1 MKRPA
6 IRTPPATPAPAKPR
20 RARARA
26 DQGALAESKAQG
38 PMMRELHRRAEAQLR
53 ARAQDQPAGTGRPKQ
68 SADQQRQL
76 HELQVHQV
84 ELEVQNT
91 ELQEA
96 RDRTEVLLE
105 KYADLFDFAPAG
117 YFSLGENGRILE
129 VNLNGAAMLGTE
141 RARLINRLLASF
153 AVPAGRAPLAA
164 FLKKVFSGIGKQAC
178 EATLQRAD
186 GTTFWA
192 SFQGISALTANGRL
206 KWCRLAV
213 SDITALK
220 QAETILRRNE
230 ALFTALI
237 QQAPVGVYVVD
248 DQLRLQEANPQ
259 AQAAFRKFRPLLGR
273 NLSDIVRTVW
283 PRRIAREIM
292 EHFRDTLQSGQPYAS
307 PEFRARRR
315 DNGKTEFHEWQI
327 QRVSLPS
334 GKHGVAC
341 FFTNIT
347 ERKEAEEAGRRLEVL
362 AASNRKLEA
371 EILHREGVEKSLTQT
386 EQHQRELLAQSQDM
400 QKQLRQLSH
409 QILSAQEEERKKIS
423 RELHDEIAQTLAGIN
438 TLLNTLKA
446 EVGRHDRVFQDR
458 IARTQRLVKQSVE
471 IVHRFARDLRP
482 ALLDD
487 LGLIPA
493 LHAFTKIFNKQ
504 TGLRVRITVFAG
516 VEKLGNA
523 TRTVLYRVAQE
534 ALTNVARHARAHD
547 VAINIQPVAG
557 RVRMTIQDDGQ
568 GPTADLMQKALKGKR
583 LGLIGMRERLEM
595 VGGHLEI
602 HRVKGQGTTVRA
614 EVPMHDSRRPA
625 AGARAKGR
633 A

>member
-1 MKRPA
+1 
-6 IRTPPATPAPAKPR
+6 
-20 RARARA
+20 
-26 DQGALAESKAQG
+26 
-38 PMMRELHRRAEAQLR
+38 
-53 ARAQDQPAGTGRPKQ
+53 
-68 SADQQRQL
+68 
-76 HELQVHQV
+76 
-84 ELEVQNT
+84 
-91 ELQEA
+91 
-96 RDRTEVLLE
+96 VLLE

-164 FLKKVFSGIGKQAC
+164 FLKKVFSGTGKQVC
-178 EATLQRAD
+178 EAALRRAD

-192 SFQGISALTANGRL
+192 SFQGISALAGDGRL

-213 SDITALK
+213 SDISTLK
-220 QAETILRRNE
+220 QAEAILRRNE

-248 DQLRLQEANPQ
+248 DRMRLQQVNPQ
-259 AQAAFRKFRPLLGR
+259 AQASFQKFQPLVGQNFYEILRALWSG
-273 NLSDIVRTVW
+273 
-283 PRRIAREIM
+283 RIAHEII
-292 EHFRDTLQSGQPYAS
+292 ERFRDTLQSGQPYAS

-315 DNGKTEFHEWQI
+315 DSGKTEFYEWQI
-327 QRVSLPS
+327 QRVTLPS
-334 GKHGVAC
+334 GEHGVVC

-347 ERKEAEEAGRRLEVL
+347 GRKESEEARRRLDIL

-371 EILHREGVEKSLTQT
+371 EILHREGVEKSLKQT

-438 TLLNTLKA
+438 TLLNTLKT
-446 EVGRHDRVFQDR
+446 EVGRHDRAFQDR
-458 IARTQRLVKQSVE
+458 IAHTQRLVKQSVD

-482 ALLDD
+482 AVLDD

-493 LHAFTKIFNKQ
+493 LHGFTKIFNEQ

-534 ALTNVARHARAHD
+534 ALTNVARHARA
-547 VAINIQPVAG
+547 
-557 RVRMTIQDDGQ
+557 
-568 GPTADLMQKALKGKR
+568 
-583 LGLIGMRERLEM
+583 
-595 VGGHLEI
+595 
-602 HRVKGQGTTVRA
+602 RA
-614 EVPMHDSRRPA
+614 TCA
-625 AGARAKGR
+625 
-633 A
+633 